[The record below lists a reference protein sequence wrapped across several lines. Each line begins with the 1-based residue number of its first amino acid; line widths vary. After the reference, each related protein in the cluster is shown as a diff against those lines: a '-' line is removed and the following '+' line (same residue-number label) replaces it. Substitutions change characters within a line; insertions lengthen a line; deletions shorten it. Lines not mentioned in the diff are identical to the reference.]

1 LRPVRGFIHETRIY
15 KVLVKILKVFK
26 DPDLNEIDIPK
37 IEDSTKELE
46 EKISIKEDWIQVMVG
61 LACNLI

>member
-1 LRPVRGFIHETRIY
+1 MRPVRGFIHETRIY